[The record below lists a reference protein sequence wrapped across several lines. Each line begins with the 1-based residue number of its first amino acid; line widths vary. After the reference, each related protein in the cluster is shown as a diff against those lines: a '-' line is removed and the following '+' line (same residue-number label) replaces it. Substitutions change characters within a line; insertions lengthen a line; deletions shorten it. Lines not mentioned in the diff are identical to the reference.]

1 MEKIKE
7 CDIEECTNIIG
18 MNENPIIRH
27 NSCNHYRCIKC
38 VISQFQLEN
47 NTFNCQKCKKEQ

>member
-7 CDIEECTNIIG
+7 CDISECTNTIG

-27 NSCNHYRCIKC
+27 NSCNHFRCIKC
-38 VISQFQLEN
+38 VIQYI
-47 NTFNCQKCKKEQ
+47 